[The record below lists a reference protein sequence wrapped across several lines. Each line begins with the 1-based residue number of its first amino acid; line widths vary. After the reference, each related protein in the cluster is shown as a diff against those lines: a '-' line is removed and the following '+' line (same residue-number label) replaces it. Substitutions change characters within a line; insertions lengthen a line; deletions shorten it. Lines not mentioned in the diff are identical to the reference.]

1 MSEASFNALARDRAT
16 TERATKSWGRIFWPE
31 WISIILSIQAGK
43 KWLTYVVLER
53 REILLPFLLVNC
65 HYVTGRIF
73 ELWISHQPEKNN
85 NKGLFSKSKKS
96 IVSVTF
102 SVKARL
108 IRTLWHGVA
117 SVTHSGFVQIF
128 GSKIQDFFQTFFQTQ
143 GYQMAD
149 RENRDLKKSM
159 NKAFFTMSC

>member
-1 MSEASFNALARDRAT
+1 MDFNHIINSGGEKMIDICWVGSGV
-16 TERATKSWGRIFWPE
+16 KSNSLSYW
-31 WISIILSIQAGK
+31 SIVMTSPVEFSSCEFRTDHK
-43 KWLTYVVLER
+43 
-53 REILLPFLLVNC
+53 
-65 HYVTGRIF
+65 
-73 ELWISHQPEKNN
+73 KNN

-128 GSKIQDFFQTFFQTQ
+128 GSKIQDFFQTFFQNNIFFFP
-143 GYQMAD
+143 D
-149 RENRDLKKSM
+149 SKLSNR
-159 NKAFFTMSC
+159 

>member
-1 MSEASFNALARDRAT
+1 MIDMCCVGSGVKSHSLSHWSIVMTSPVEFSSGEFRANQ
-16 TERATKSWGRIFWPE
+16 K
-31 WISIILSIQAGK
+31 
-43 KWLTYVVLER
+43 
-53 REILLPFLLVNC
+53 
-65 HYVTGRIF
+65 
-73 ELWISHQPEKNN
+73 KNN

-128 GSKIQDFFQTFFQTQ
+128 GSKIQEFFQTFFQNNIFSQTQ
-143 GYQMAD
+143 NYQIGD
-149 RENRDLKKSM
+149 Q
-159 NKAFFTMSC
+159 